1 MFKKYDVIL
10 NKEQFYQEAERVL
23 NNVGIFFEQHQLLS
37 QIRFDHIGFKCAS
50 AEEFESMRKMFESGS
65 SYIFQSIISNRRI
78 AIIKL
83 SDSIQTT
90 LGFIS
95 VLELSDQKPDQSQ
108 KSGFDHLEVYP
119 IEGSVEKL
127 VECIQEKGIDI
138 HQEVKPHHTTWDFF
152 VDTFKVRIEPGA
164 LIEKIKEEEMV

>member
-1 MFKKYDVIL
+1 MQ
-10 NKEQFYQEAERVL
+10 NKEQFYQEAENIL

-37 QIRFDHIGFKCAS
+37 QIQFDHIGFKCES
-50 AEEFESMRKMFESGS
+50 KEEFEFIRNIFEQHSQ
-65 SYIFQSIISNRRI
+65 YIFQSIISKRRI
-78 AIIKL
+78 ALIKL
-83 SDSIQTT
+83 SDPIQTT
-90 LGFIS
+90 FGFIS

-119 IEGSVEKL
+119 TEGSVERL
-127 VECIQEKGIDI
+127 VKCIQEKEIDI

-152 VDTFKVRIEPGA
+152 VDNFKVRIEPGA